1 MDPESRRP
9 THSVTTTPLEKTPS
23 ASPFASGV
31 YRRLLDEGYRFN
43 FFQAVRLLELLE
55 PGAPGPGE
63 TNDRERIELL
73 PSPALVF
80 PPTDIKR
87 IERLD
92 SGRIRLRATF
102 HGLYGIDSPLPYY
115 FYDRLATEDPETDTL
130 REFLDVF
137 NHRFYSFLYRAWKKY
152 RPALQHRS
160 DGRDA
165 SSRRFLAL
173 TGLGTAHAT
182 DEVPGPPL
190 RLAALA
196 GLLGP
201 RTRSAAGLQAFI
213 RAVFDDMPVTV
224 IENVGRWVPMPTR
237 QGLGGRLR
245 LGQNTTV
252 GERVY
257 DRSGKFRLCLGPMDV
272 EQYLALLPGGDD
284 AEALAQM
291 VRLYAPDPLDFD
303 VELRIRSE
311 ELPETRL
318 GATSARL
325 GLTTS
330 AGQPRE
336 PVLRRVVSYDGAR
349 S

>member
-1 MDPESRRP
+1 MDPESRRS
-9 THSVTTTPLEKTPS
+9 THSVTATPPETRSP

-43 FFQAVRLLELLE
+43 FFQVVRLLEILE
-55 PGAPGPGE
+55 PDAPGPGE
-63 TNDRERIELL
+63 TNERERIELL

-80 PPTDIKR
+80 PPTDVKR

-92 SGRIRLRATF
+92 AGRIRLRVTF

-115 FYDRLATEDPETDTL
+115 FYERLATEAPETDTL
-130 REFLDVF
+130 REFLDIF
-137 NHRFYSFLYRAWKKY
+137 NHRFYAFLYRAWKKY
-152 RPALQHRS
+152 RPALHHRPDGS
-160 DGRDA
+160 DA
-165 SSRRFLAL
+165 ASRRFLAL
-173 TGLGTAHAT
+173 TGLGTPHAA

-196 GLLGP
+196 GLMGP
-201 RTRSAAGLQAFI
+201 RTRNAAGLEALV
-213 RAVFDDMPVTV
+213 RDVFDGVPVRV

-245 LGQNTTV
+245 LGENTTV

-272 EQYLALLPGGDD
+272 EQYLAFLPGGDE
-284 AEALAQM
+284 AKALARL

-311 ELPETRL
+311 DLPETRL
-318 GATSARL
+318 GAPSARL

-330 AGQPRE
+330 AGRPRE
-336 PVLRRVVSYDGAR
+336 PVVRRVVAYDGA
-349 S
+349 SS